1 MRKTNIW
8 FLNLLFFTGIGLGSC
23 NQADKDS
30 KYILSSTYKCNFL
43 GADNK
48 Q

>member
-8 FLNLLFFTGIGLGSC
+8 FLNLLFFTGISLGSC

-30 KYILSSTYKCNFL
+30 K
-43 GADNK
+43 
-48 Q
+48 

>member
-23 NQADKDS
+23 NQADKEAVS
-30 KYILSSTYKCNFL
+30 
-43 GADNK
+43 NK
-48 Q
+48 L

>member
-30 KYILSSTYKCNFL
+30 KYYYFWNNLIIR
-43 GADNK
+43 
-48 Q
+48 